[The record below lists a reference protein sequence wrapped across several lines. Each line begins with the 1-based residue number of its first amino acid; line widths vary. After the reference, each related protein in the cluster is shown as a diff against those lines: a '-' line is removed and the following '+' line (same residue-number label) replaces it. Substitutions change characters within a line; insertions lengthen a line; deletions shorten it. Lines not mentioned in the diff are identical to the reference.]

1 MEKAVMSVRMKS
13 WIKLLEEAAAS
24 GLPKGI
30 WCDQN
35 GINRRRFFYWQQKIR
50 EFVLEQHPELALS
63 VPNGEIREMNNQI
76 VSSLPVFCELKPG
89 EPVSDEPE
97 NKMAS
102 AFSADAMIQ
111 YGNYKIFIG
120 NSVSE
125 KTLSTV
131 LSVIHHA

>member
-50 EFVLEQHPELALS
+50 EFCQRKNTVYGFVGDSPCLGKQPESNA
-63 VPNGEIREMNNQI
+63 
-76 VSSLPVFCELKPG
+76 
-89 EPVSDEPE
+89 
-97 NKMAS
+97 
-102 AFSADAMIQ
+102 
-111 YGNYKIFIG
+111 
-120 NSVSE
+120 
-125 KTLSTV
+125 
-131 LSVIHHA
+131 

>member
-1 MEKAVMSVRMKS
+1 MSVRMKN

-24 GLPKGI
+24 GLPKSI

-97 NKMAS
+97 NKMES